1 MPKSYFTLGAFC
13 FLLSAAQTFILMPDT
28 LHYNTVASQVLVTF
42 GSTQSVFSWPFP
54 IRGKKPYT
62 HSTQPLPPTSST
74 PSAHQPRSHPSSFS
88 GPAYNSM
95 IDSPTDFVVSARRR
109 RAGIGLVSNGG
120 AGGGNSLCTPN
131 SGVLDSVYAL
141 GISVVTSNASAV
153 VRGVCGIDIPR
164 ADGLG
169 LRLLGD
175 REGG

>member
-1 MPKSYFTLGAFC
+1 
-13 FLLSAAQTFILMPDT
+13 
-28 LHYNTVASQVLVTF
+28 
-42 GSTQSVFSWPFP
+42 
-54 IRGKKPYT
+54 
-62 HSTQPLPPTSST
+62 
-74 PSAHQPRSHPSSFS
+74 
-88 GPAYNSM
+88 M

-120 AGGGNSLCTPN
+120 AGGGNSLCTTN

-141 GISVVTSNASAV
+141 GLSVVTSNASAV